1 MMARIQKKLR
11 GTLHR
16 RCSGPISAF
25 SLVELLVVVG
35 VIGLLVVVGGVALGG
50 RATEGAALA
59 NAQLALKGLVG
70 LARAQAALNQTNAR
84 LLVYAQLPP
93 GGDATKY
100 LRYLQVVRQE
110 TTAQGAAV
118 WVSVGAPVVLPA
130 PICVVPPSPVPA
142 THLNTGVVWNNN
154 VATGPVSVFSP
165 TILTNFNIRS
175 QVGGQNQIFG
185 GVGGGRAYYLEF
197 DPTGAITTNATA
209 NPTKIALTTAV
220 LAASAVPRFNNASAV
235 RGLFVRKS
243 GAISFVNEA
252 TGF

>member
-1 MMARIQKKLR
+1 MTTPIQSWCGGSLP
-11 GTLHR
+11 R
-16 RCSGPISAF
+16 RCSRLAAAF

-70 LARAQAALNQTNAR
+70 MTRAQAALHQTNAR

-93 GGDATKY
+93 AGDATKY

-110 TTAQGAAV
+110 TTPQGASV

-130 PICVVPPSPVPA
+130 PVCIVPPSPVPA
-142 THLNTGVVWNNN
+142 THLNTGIVWNNN

-165 TILTNFNIRS
+165 MILTNFNIRT
-175 QVGGQNQIFG
+175 QVGGQNQVFG
-185 GVGGGRAYYLEF
+185 GVGGGRAYFLEF
-197 DPTGAITTNATA
+197 DSTGAITTNATA

-220 LAASAVPRFNNASAV
+220 LAASAVPRFNNAAAV
-235 RGLFVRKS
+235 RGLVVRKS

>member
-1 MMARIQKKLR
+1 MMALFQKKP
-11 GTLHR
+11 GETLIGR
-16 RCSGPISAF
+16 RSGPTRGF
-25 SLVELLVVVG
+25 SLVELLVVIG
-35 VIGLLVVVGGVALGG
+35 IIGLLVVVGGVALGG

-59 NAQLALKGLVG
+59 NGQMALKGLVG
-70 LARAQAALNQTNAR
+70 MARAQAALHQTNAR

-110 TTAQGAAV
+110 TTAQGTSV
-118 WVSVGAPVVLPA
+118 WVSVAAPVVLPS

-142 THLNTGVVWNNN
+142 NHLNTGIVWNNN
-154 VATGPVSVFSP
+154 PATGPVSIFSP
-165 TILTNFNIRS
+165 TILTNFNIRG
-175 QVGGQNQIFG
+175 QVGGPNQLFG

-235 RGLFVRKS
+235 RGLLVRKS

>member
-1 MMARIQKKLR
+1 MMARIQMKLR
-11 GTLHR
+11 EPLHR
-16 RCSGPISAF
+16 RCAGPTSAF

-35 VIGLLVVVGGVALGG
+35 IIGLLVVVGGVALGG

-93 GGDATKY
+93 AGDAAKY

-110 TTAQGAAV
+110 TTAQGATV
-118 WVSVGAPVVLPA
+118 WVGVGAPVVLPA
-130 PICVVPPSPVPA
+130 PICVVPPSVLA

-165 TILTNFNIRS
+165 TILSNFNIRG

-197 DPTGAITTNATA
+197 DPTGAITTNATT